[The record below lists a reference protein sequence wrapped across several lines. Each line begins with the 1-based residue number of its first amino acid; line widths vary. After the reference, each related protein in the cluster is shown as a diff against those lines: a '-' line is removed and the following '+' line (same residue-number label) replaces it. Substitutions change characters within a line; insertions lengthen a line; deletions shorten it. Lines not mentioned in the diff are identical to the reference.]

1 LVMTVEPPWQS
12 GTSGPQE
19 VTVYTEVV

>member
-1 LVMTVEPPWQS
+1 MTVEPPWQS